1 MKMKTLTMIAIVL
14 VTTFIV
20 SCHNLGSHN
29 DEKVAIEL
37 NNGQKWKV
45 NEEMSPYIL
54 EGEKILKDYTGQDY
68 EALADELQSQNK
80 KLIKSCTM
88 DGKAHDQLHKWLHP
102 HIQLIGFL
110 EEAETATQAYTIV
123 EQLNESF
130 KTYHTYFQ

>member
-1 MKMKTLTMIAIVL
+1 MKMKTLTIITLVL
-14 VTTFIV
+14 ATTLMV
-20 SCHNLGSHN
+20 GCKNSGSHN
-29 DEKVAIEL
+29 HEQVAIEL

-68 EALADELQSQNK
+68 EALADELESQNK

-88 DGKAHDQLHKWLHP
+88 DGKAHDQLHKCLHP
-102 HIQLIGFL
+102 HIQLIESL
-110 EEAETATQAYTIV
+110 EDAETVTQANTII
-123 EQLNESF
+123 EQLKESF

>member
-1 MKMKTLTMIAIVL
+1 MKMKTLTIITLVL
-14 VTTFIV
+14 ATTLMV
-20 SCHNLGSHN
+20 GCKNSGSHN
-29 DEKVAIEL
+29 HEQVAIEL
-37 NNGQKWKV
+37 NDGQKWKV

-68 EALADELQSQNK
+68 EALADELESQNK

-102 HIQLIGFL
+102 HIQLIESL
-110 EEAETATQAYTIV
+110 EDAETVTQANTII
-123 EQLNESF
+123 EQLKESF